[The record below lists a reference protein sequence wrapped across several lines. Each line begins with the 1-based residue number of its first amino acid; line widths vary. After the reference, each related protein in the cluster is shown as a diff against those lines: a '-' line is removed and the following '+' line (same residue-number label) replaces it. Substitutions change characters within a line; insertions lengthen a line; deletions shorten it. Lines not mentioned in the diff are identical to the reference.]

1 MAKSNEIEAGA
12 RAIAEDLRL
21 PGGGQ
26 KKLARVVRNH
36 LDWFDMAEDRGFT
49 WADMSRLLLA
59 AGAKGKNGNAFS
71 VSTLYLTVR
80 RKREDAKHINGGAG
94 SPSKSTTG
102 IQGSKQKL
110 PPRKARLN
118 LAPIRSGNVELPREE
133 RQVRRSTSEKPERRS
148 KNGEKK
154 QVEASTERRPSP
166 TKSGTILPKASS
178 KKDLLAFM
186 QRSAAVRGFKS
197 GE

>member
-26 KKLARVVRNH
+26 QKLARVVRNH

-49 WADMSRLLLA
+49 WADMTRLLFA
-59 AGAKGKNGNAFS
+59 AGAKGKNGSAFS

-80 RKREDAKHINGGAG
+80 RKREEARLVGGGTA
-94 SPSKSTTG
+94 SSSESTTG

-110 PPRKARLN
+110 PPRKDRSDLT
-118 LAPIRSGNVELPREE
+118 PIRSGDVELPREP
-133 RQVRRSTSEKPERRS
+133 RQIRRSTSKKPERRS
-148 KNGEKK
+148 KKEEKK
-154 QVEASTERRPSP
+154 QVEASTERQKSP
-166 TKSGTILPKASS
+166 MKSGTILPKASS

>member
-1 MAKSNEIEAGA
+1 
-12 RAIAEDLRL
+12 LRL

-26 KKLARVVRNH
+26 KKLARVLKNH

-49 WADMSRLLLA
+49 WADMSRLLFN
-59 AGAKGKNGNAFS
+59 AGAKRENGSAFS

-80 RKREDAKHINGGAG
+80 RKREDAKLIVEGAT
-94 SPSKSTTG
+94 SSSKTTRG

-110 PPRKARLN
+110 SQRKGRLD
-118 LAPIRSGNVELPREE
+118 LAPIRSGNVELPREP
-133 RQVRRSTSEKPERRS
+133 RQVRRSTSGKPERRS
-148 KNGEKK
+148 TKEEKK
-154 QVEASTERRPSP
+154 QVEASTERRLSP
-166 TKSGTILPKASS
+166 TKSGTILSKTSS

>member
-1 MAKSNEIEAGA
+1 MAKSNEIEAGV

-49 WADMSRLLLA
+49 WADMSRLLFN
-59 AGAKGKNGNAFS
+59 AGAKAENGSAFS

-80 RKREDAKHINGGAG
+80 RKREARLIGGGTA
-94 SPSKSTTG
+94 SSSKSTTG

-110 PPRKARLN
+110 PPRKGRLDF
-118 LAPIRSGNVELPREE
+118 APIRSANVELPRRSR
-133 RQVRRSTSEKPERRS
+133 RQCARGCE
-148 KNGEKK
+148 
-154 QVEASTERRPSP
+154 Q
-166 TKSGTILPKASS
+166 
-178 KKDLLAFM
+178 AF
-186 QRSAAVRGFKS
+186 RGL
-197 GE
+197 

>member
-1 MAKSNEIEAGA
+1 MATSNEIEASA

-36 LDWFDMAEDRGFT
+36 LDWFDMVEDRGLT
-49 WADMSRLLLA
+49 WADMSRLLFA
-59 AGAKGKNGNAFS
+59 AGAKSENGKAFS
-71 VSTLYLTVR
+71 VSTLYVTVR
-80 RKREDAKHINGGAG
+80 RMREDAKLVGGAA
-94 SPSKSTTG
+94 SSSKSATA

-110 PPRKARLN
+110 PPRKGRLD
-118 LAPIRSGNVELPREE
+118 LAPIGSGNVELPREPS
-133 RQVRRSTSEKPERRS
+133 QVRRSTSEKPERRS
-148 KNGEKK
+148 KKEERK
-154 QVEASTERRPSP
+154 QVEASTERRLSP
-166 TKSGTILPKASS
+166 TKSGAILPKASS

>member
-12 RAIAEDLRL
+12 RAIAEDLHL

-49 WADMSRLLLA
+49 WADMSRLLFA
-59 AGAKGKNGNAFS
+59 AGAKGEKGRAFS
-71 VSTLYLTVR
+71 VGTLYLTVR
-80 RKREDAKHINGGAG
+80 RKREDAKLIGGGAA
-94 SPSKSTTG
+94 SSSKSTTG

-110 PPRKARLN
+110 PPRKGRLD
-118 LAPIRSGNVELPREE
+118 LVRSGNVELPREP
-133 RQVRRSTSEKPERRS
+133 RQVRRWASEKPERRS
-148 KNGEKK
+148 KKEEKN
-154 QVEASTERRPSP
+154 QVEASTEHRLSS
-166 TKSGTILPKASS
+166 TKSGTILQKASS

-186 QRSAAVRGFKS
+186 RRSASVRGFKS